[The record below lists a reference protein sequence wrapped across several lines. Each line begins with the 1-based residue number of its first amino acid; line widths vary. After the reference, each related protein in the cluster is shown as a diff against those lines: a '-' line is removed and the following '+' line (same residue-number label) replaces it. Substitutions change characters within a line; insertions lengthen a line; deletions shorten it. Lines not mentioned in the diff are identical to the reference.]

1 MKKIASDTCYFC
13 YFTIKYNKTIKNK
26 GEEYVFKEISTW
38 VVTIAYKPNLK
49 TGDICHTIT
58 LYDRDNHGSIIKK
71 TRMTY
76 YPNED
81 MSKPKEADETLR
93 FQYKYDG
100 HGNVIYEKNAENEEV
115 KYEITYY

>member
-1 MKKIASDTCYFC
+1 
-13 YFTIKYNKTIKNK
+13 
-26 GEEYVFKEISTW
+26 
-38 VVTIAYKPNLK
+38 
-49 TGDICHTIT
+49 
-58 LYDRDNHGSIIKK
+58 
-71 TRMTY
+71 MTY

-81 MSKPKEADETLR
+81 MSKPKEADETLK